1 MASNTSAKPTI
12 VFWNCRGLRRHLITG
27 ALQSLLDPSL
37 TPHPPSIIALV
48 ETHWSDLATLRTT
61 PSTLPSL
68 PNYSWVHRHHTN
80 RSGGL
85 AILIHDSIACL
96 PMSSLNDQSNPI
108 SRSADSPSAAL
119 WHT

>member
-12 VFWNCRGLRRHLITG
+12 VFWNCRGLRRHLING

-37 TPHPPSIIALV
+37 TPPPPSIIAFV
-48 ETHWSDLATLRTT
+48 ETHWSDTVTTGAGATS
-61 PSTLPSL
+61 STLPSL

-85 AILIHDSIACL
+85 AILIHDSIACI
-96 PMSSLNDQSNPI
+96 PMTSLNDHSNPI
-108 SRSADSPSAAL
+108 S
-119 WHT
+119 